1 MQIMQDKIS
10 FNILLLTLVSIC
22 IIFLQ
27 QGEINRDGVL
37 YMTQAQYI
45 VEGNWDKAMAVY
57 NWPFFSILIAGL
69 HQLTGL
75 SLQYAAHTINVV
87 LFLIAALF
95 FIKNVS
101 LVSHHKTNILFAT
114 LILLTSIPLMDD
126 YLSMV
131 LRDHGQWAGF
141 MIGVYGYLRWI
152 KSPHW
157 TWAVL
162 WQAGFLF
169 GSLFRPECLIFNLL
183 LPFTHQL
190 FIVKTE
196 RIKAFIQSV
205 SIPLVGLL
213 LLPILWFMLS
223 IDLTTIDFARFN
235 EIVTRPKN
243 FLHTMSHPLPI
254 ETQNY
259 FLKVLIADHSTSFK
273 YFFLSYMA
281 AYKWASGLGLLHLF
295 LFGYA
300 LKQRLISS
308 PYLKTLVIFF
318 ALSSIIT
325 IINLYSTFIIASR
338 YWVMNFWVVYIL
350 AAIGL
355 GQLWANL
362 QHSKYPR
369 HLFIKCGLVSM
380 FAFYLLNIIIDKPE
394 EHFEQE
400 VGRWV
405 KEQQLDL
412 NNIYFNQRR
421 VAFYAGVL
429 AHDQAD
435 MDTAVNQM
443 YPYLIIRYKKF
454 VEFEEIKHYQA
465 IQFFPS
471 REKPKVVVFK
481 RTDHAPS
488 KN

>member
-1 MQIMQDKIS
+1 MQNKLSYNI
-10 FNILLLTLVSIC
+10 ILLALLSIY

-27 QGEINRDGVL
+27 QGEINRDGVRYL
-37 YMTQAQYI
+37 TQAHYI
-45 VEGNWDKAMAVY
+45 VEGNWDKAMAEY
-57 NWPFFSILIAGL
+57 NWPFFSILIASL
-69 HQLTGL
+69 HHFTGI

-101 LVSHHKTNILFAT
+101 LVSHHKTNTIFAT
-114 LILLTSIPLMDD
+114 LVLLTSIPIMDD

-131 LRDHGQWAGF
+131 LRDQGQWAGF

-152 KSPHW
+152 KSSQW
-157 TWAVL
+157 LWAFV
-162 WQAGFLF
+162 WQVGFIF
-169 GSLFRPECLIFNLL
+169 GTLFRPECIVFNIL

-190 FIVKTE
+190 FIVKAD
-196 RIKAFIQSV
+196 RIKALIQSV
-205 SIPLVGLL
+205 SIPLVSLF
-213 LLPILWFMLS
+213 LLPILWLILNIDISS
-223 IDLTTIDFARFN
+223 INLARLN
-235 EIVTRPKN
+235 EIITRPAIFFQSMLN
-243 FLHTMSHPLPI
+243 PLPI
-254 ETQNY
+254 DSSNY
-259 FLKVLIADHSTSFK
+259 WLKILITDHSTSFK

-369 HLFIKCGLVSM
+369 HLFIKWGLVSM

-429 AHDQAD
+429 AHDRAD
-435 MDTAVNQM
+435 MDTAVNQIQ

-481 RTDHAPS
+481 RTDHVPS